1 MDVHGREG
9 LKYARTAEAG
19 PRGSRP
25 KEKNMQKRRTG
36 LIACVCL
43 TALALSTACVSKKV
57 YRQDVEE
64 TDQRVAGVES
74 AVEANERRISELG
87 DETDQ
92 KIASVRDTAEQAVE
106 IGSSAMTHAQ
116 AAQETA
122 EKAAKG
128 RLLWTVTL
136 TDDAVRFSFD
146 QASIPPEAS
155 EKIDSLVAKAKSLG
169 RAVYFEIE
177 GHTDNIGS
185 EEYNHQLGEKRAL
198 AVRNYVSGRGIPLHA
213 LNTISYGESQPIADN
228 ATPEGRSQNR
238 RVVIRVLE

>member
-1 MDVHGREG
+1 MD
-9 LKYARTAEAG
+9 
-19 PRGSRP
+19 
-25 KEKNMQKRRTG
+25 MQKRRTG

-43 TALALSTACVSKKV
+43 AAFALATGCVSKKV
-57 YRQDVEE
+57 YTQDVEE
-64 TDQRVAGVES
+64 QDQRMAGVES

-92 KIASVRDTAEQAVE
+92 KIESVRGTAEKAVE
-106 IGSSAMTHAQ
+106 IGNTAMTQAQ
-116 AAQETA
+116 SAQMTA
-122 EKAAKG
+122 ERAAKG

-146 QASIPPEAS
+146 QASIPPEAAQ
-155 EKIDSLVAKAKSLG
+155 EIDALVAKAKSLD

-198 AVRNYVSGRGIPLHA
+198 AVRNYISQKGIPLHA
-213 LNTISYGESQPIADN
+213 LNTISFGESQPIADN
-228 ATPEGRSQNR
+228 NTPEGRAQNR

>member
-1 MDVHGREG
+1 MD
-9 LKYARTAEAG
+9 
-19 PRGSRP
+19 
-25 KEKNMQKRRTG
+25 MQKRRTG
-36 LIACVCL
+36 LIACICL
-43 TALALSTACVSKKV
+43 AAFALSTGCVSKKV

-64 TDQRVAGVES
+64 SDQRVAGVES

-92 KIASVRDTAEQAVE
+92 RIASVKDTAEKAVE
-106 IGSSAMTHAQ
+106 IGSSAMTKAQ
-116 AAQETA
+116 AAQQTA

-136 TDDAVRFSFD
+136 SDDAVRFSFD
-146 QASIPPEAS
+146 QASIPPEAAQ
-155 EKIDSLVAKAKSLG
+155 EIDSLVAKAKGLD

-185 EEYNHQLGEKRAL
+185 EEYNFQLGEKRAL
-198 AVRNYVSGRGIPLHA
+198 AVRNYVSKQGVPLHA

-228 ATPEGRSQNR
+228 RTPEGRSQNR